1 MSARYVCTNRYAQ
14 EIEAPRVAFSISTA
28 LIRIGPNYQEAHV
41 PSRLTYTVP
50 EVAELLGISRSSA
63 YECVRRG
70 EIPSLTLGRR
80 VVIAKTAID
89 VLLGTA
95 TSDSGALAVGEERE

>member
-1 MSARYVCTNRYAQ
+1 M
-14 EIEAPRVAFSISTA
+14 
-28 LIRIGPNYQEAHV
+28 

-70 EIPSLTLGRR
+70 EIPALTLGRR

-89 VLLGTA
+89 ALLGTA
-95 TSDSGALAVGEERE
+95 TSDSGDPAVSEERP

>member
-1 MSARYVCTNRYAQ
+1 MT
-14 EIEAPRVAFSISTA
+14 EMHPTA
-28 LIRIGPNYQEAHV
+28 GP

-50 EVAELLGISRSSA
+50 EAAALLGISRSTA

-80 VVIAKTAID
+80 VLITRAQLEQ
-89 VLLGTA
+89 LLGPLPA
-95 TSDSGALAVGEERE
+95 TSHES